1 MISNKKWYVIKT
13 KSKQE
18 TKAIKNLINQGF
30 ETFCPFLPEIS
41 KYKKVISRINK
52 PLFPSYIFTFFDI
65 YNENWIK
72 INNTYGVQ
80 YLLGNAD
87 VKPTSISSS
96 FIDNLKSVC
105 NEESCVNDYFFNF
118 KENDKVKFINGP
130 FINEIAE
137 IITLDSK
144 SRVLV
149 LLNFFNNKIKVN
161 VDRTNLVLA

>member
-18 TKAIKNLINQGF
+18 TKAIKNLVNQGF
-30 ETFCPFLPEIS
+30 EIFCPFLPEVR
-41 KYKKVISRINK
+41 KYKKVISSLNK
-52 PLFPSYIFTFFDI
+52 PLFSSYIFTFLDI
-65 YNENWIK
+65 QNEKWFK

-80 YLLGNAD
+80 YLLGNANL
-87 VKPTSISSS
+87 KPTSISSS

-105 NEESCVNDYFFNF
+105 NEESFINEYYFNF

-144 SRVLV
+144 NRVLV
-149 LLNFFNNKIKVN
+149 LLNIFNNKIKVN
-161 VDRTNLVLA
+161 VNKNNLVLA